1 MDIAKFERGN
11 GDGIQKATVTVAT
24 AVTNE
29 SNDKEEED
37 AVEPPPSSQARPC
50 FERYP
55 MRDPMLD
62 QLVCE
67 AQNKQRRLVNNN
79 NNISAERERGFR
91 PGQFVVVKQFK

>member
-1 MDIAKFERGN
+1 MEIAKFERGS

-50 FERYP
+50 FER
-55 MRDPMLD
+55 DPMLD
-62 QLVCE
+62 QLGPKHKT
-67 AQNKQRRLVNNN
+67 NK
-79 NNISAERERGFR
+79 ED
-91 PGQFVVVKQFK
+91 